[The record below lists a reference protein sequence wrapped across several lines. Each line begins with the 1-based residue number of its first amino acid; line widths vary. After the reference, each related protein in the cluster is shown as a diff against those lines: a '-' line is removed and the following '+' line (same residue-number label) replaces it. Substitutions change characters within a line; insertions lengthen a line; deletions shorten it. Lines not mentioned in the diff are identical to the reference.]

1 MSDNYRPDLTLD
13 LPDGCRFLAGDV
25 TVDPTSDPPAL
36 ARSPRDESVGS

>member
-1 MSDNYRPDLTLD
+1 MSDDCRSDLTLD
-13 LPDGCRFLAGDV
+13 LQDACRFFASDV